1 MMNEQQKSILNQ
13 AIENLQNVLNTLTLT
28 GKKTWIK

>member
-1 MMNEQQKSILNQ
+1 MNEQQKSILNQ